1 MDSRLLN
8 VLRYRLRGIRPVRLA
23 TGILLAGILL
33 QTYVLTSGYLAPWG
47 KRIWDLRT
55 RTAWERTGLL
65 SPWFGEDRT
74 EFLAFIQETTS
85 IDSVIIFTNRTGPYG
100 WRPVLQYFL
109 FPRTVV
115 LCPESGLN
123 GCLGAYPGDGSYLVY
138 LEGRPQPE
146 DIPADARF
154 IPFGAID
161 GAGLYQLSV
170 QSDLIGQGASPP

>member
-1 MDSRLLN
+1 M
-8 VLRYRLRGIRPVRLA
+8 
-23 TGILLAGILL
+23 
-33 QTYVLTSGYLAPWG
+33 
-47 KRIWDLRT
+47 
-55 RTAWERTGLL
+55 
-65 SPWFGEDRT
+65 
-74 EFLAFIQETTS
+74 
-85 IDSVIIFTNRTGPYG
+85 
-100 WRPVLQYFL
+100 LQYFL